1 MINIY
6 FDREISKFAHE
17 FQRYMQMNNFTGF
30 LTKDGKPVL
39 TNEFINELRE
49 REKDKIQS
57 NNFIAQLG
65 PQEDDLHASV
75 DILITGGNRGGGKAN
90 PYDTPIITPDGM
102 RLMGDLKIG
111 DRICTPYEGVQRVTN
126 IFEKGMNTIYTFHFD
141 DGTTLQCMDEH
152 RFWAKKVCSGDFKEY
167 TARELMDN
175 YKIDAKFP
183 MSLRRGKELV
193 EIPICGEV
201 DINEE
206 MTPLDLPI
214 HPFIFGHICGSGSW
228 DFSKQGVYLKNSPT
242 IVRAAF
248 KYGYKVKIINGIY
261 YLRGVTDDN
270 RRKITCCRNEQPS
283 RIPKEYLTAS
293 VQARWDLLRG
303 IFVENGRSKSKHPYL
318 ANTNKKFIEDVATL
332 ARSLG
337 MWAKVSEVLDDPERI
352 GQWQVQIIAPNDKDI
367 WVKNTYKER
376 AHENAAKP
384 KDPSSRGCLTKKVL
398 YVTKNKTKKNC
409 RCITVSGNHHLY
421 LSDDFT
427 INHNTFTLLM
437 EPMYDIDNPRFNGII
452 FRKEKD
458 DLTNI
463 IRDSR
468 LLYSPFGHFN
478 KSKDDLTWYFDSQAE
493 LSLTYYADAYDDFKD
508 RFQGRQYSYIGID
521 EITQIEYE
529 KFKYLITCNRN
540 AANIKNRII
549 GTCNPDPLSW
559 VRKFIDWWIGEDGF
573 AIPERNGVI
582 RYCYMKGDSVDTIVW
597 GDTPEEVYEQCK
609 DEIDKLWQP
618 EYGEMGFRKETMFT
632 KSVTFIRAELKYNK
646 KLLQTDPNYV
656 GGLAQ
661 QGEEQQAR
669 DLQGNW
675 NFMSMGDDL
684 IKMVHLQR
692 CFQNPQMRGDGVH
705 RATCD
710 VAFTGGDNCV
720 LWHWI
725 GWHVEDVFVC
735 KLDSV
740 DTCRAIK
747 AKLEEW
753 GVLEKNFTYDLNGLG
768 QTFKGFFKEARP
780 FNNVEAVA
788 QRFKNIYDNKKSQC
802 MYLFAKKIIAGEISF
817 NEDILRRK
825 FEVGKKNGRKG
836 QVMYLADILQLE
848 RKCVR
853 QDESKADKGWCIIK
867 KEQMK
872 QLVGWSPDFWESLMM
887 RQDFEVS
894 QRTIAIPSW
903 IRNF

>member
-1 MINIY
+1 MDISLNLC
-6 FDREISKFAHE
+6 REIVKIYAS
-17 FQRYMQMNNFTGF
+17 MNKYTGF
-30 LTKDGKPVL
+30 TTKDGKPVIS
-39 TNEFINELRE
+39 NEFISDLRF
-49 REKDKIQS
+49 REKDRLQS

-90 PYDTPIITPDGM
+90 PYDTPVLTPSGFTA
-102 RLMGDLKIG
+102 MGNLGLG
-111 DRICTPYEGVQRVTN
+111 DRICTPYEGVQKVTN
-126 IFEKGMNTIYTFHFD
+126 IFEKGFNTIYTFPFD
-141 DGTTLQCMDEH
+141 NGTTVQCMDEH
-152 RFWAKKVCSGDFKEY
+152 RFWAKKVCSGDLREY
-167 TARELMDN
+167 TARELMEN
-175 YKIDAKFP
+175 YKIDEKP
-183 MSLRRGKELV
+183 PLSLRKGVCDYV
-193 EIPICGEV
+193 EFPLCGEV
-201 DINEE
+201 EIDEAK
-206 MTPLDLPI
+206 TSLDLPI
-214 HPFIFGHICGSGSW
+214 HPFIFGTVIGTGKWNFSEKGLEIDYLPSALRLAYSYGYRPKKICG
-228 DFSKQGVYLKNSPT
+228 T
-242 IVRAAF
+242 
-248 KYGYKVKIINGIY
+248 Y
-261 YLRGVTDDN
+261 YLRGISDEN
-270 RRKITCCRNEQPS
+270 RRKITSCRNEQPA
-283 RIPKEYLTAS
+283 RIPHEYMTAS

-303 IFVENGRSKSKHPYL
+303 IMFVKGQSKHKHPYL
-318 ANTNKKFIEDVATL
+318 ALQNKAFIEDVAML

-337 MWAKVSEVLDDPERI
+337 MWARVTEITDDPEKI
-352 GQWQVQIIAPNDKDI
+352 GFWQVNIVAPNDKDI
-367 WVKNTYKER
+367 WLKTTYRNR
-376 AHENAAKP
+376 AHENAAKYKSP
-384 KDPSSRGCLTKKVL
+384 NSRGGLTKKLL

-409 RCITVSGNHHLY
+409 RCITVSGKHHLY
-421 LSDDFT
+421 LTDAYT

-458 DLTNI
+458 DLSNI

-521 EITQIEYE
+521 EITQIEFE

-540 AANIKNRII
+540 AAMIKNRVI

-582 RYCYMKGDSVDTIVW
+582 RYCYMKGDTVDTIVW

-618 EYGEMGFRKETMFT
+618 EYGEMGFKKETMFV

-692 CFQNPQMRGDGVH
+692 CFQNPQMLGDGVH

-725 GWHVEDVFVC
+725 GWHVANVFVC

-740 DTCRAIK
+740 DTCHAIK
-747 AKLEEW
+747 AKLDEW
-753 GVLEKNFTYDLNGLG
+753 GVIEKNFTYDLNGLG
-768 QTFKGFFKEARP
+768 QTFKGYFKSARP
-780 FNNVEAVA
+780 FNNVEAVE
-788 QRFKNIYDNKKSQC
+788 QRYKNIYDNKKSQC
-802 MYLFAKKIIAGEISF
+802 MYLFAKKVIAGEISF
-817 NEDILRRK
+817 SDDILRRK

-894 QRTIAIPSW
+894 QRTLTIPAW
-903 IRNF
+903 VRNF